1 MKSDKDNATEQEKEK
16 LNPSNGWLS
25 ARPSQ
30 QFNVVRRVYQ
40 QDALNRDADYQE
52 PSAKLG
58 KKLKKV
64 ALGCGFGAC
73 LRNSLPIARWLPR
86 YQPRRALLG
95 DVVAGATTAVMHI
108 PQGMAYALLAEVPP
122 IVGLYMAFFPTLI
135 YVLFGTSPHISM
147 GTFAVVCLM
156 AGKVVLQH
164 AHHPDLLLNV
174 TNATLTTPPPPLGE
188 GEYTPIQVVSVVCLV
203 VGLFQMAMWV
213 LRLGAVSTLLSE
225 PLVSGFTT
233 AASFHVLASQLKDLF
248 GVRIRK
254 LSGNYKVI
262 YTVIEVV
269 KNLPYLNWAAFTISA
284 IACLVIA
291 LNNELL
297 KPWVSKRSKIPVPIE
312 LIAIVTGTLVS
323 RFWGLKEQFGVALV
337 GHIPTGLPVPSVPPL
352 ELMPAVALDAGTITV
367 VSYTISM
374 SMALIFAAKEK
385 YEVDANQ
392 ELLALGSSNVFASFF
407 GCAPF
412 CASLSRSY
420 IQYQA
425 GSKTPLTT
433 VISALLVL
441 SVLLWLGP
449 FFTLLPRCVLA
460 AIIVVSLKGM
470 FVQVKELGKF
480 WKLSKLDAL
489 VWIVTFVVTCFVSI
503 DIGLGAGLL
512 ASVGSLFCRSQAP
525 YTCLLGRVADTDLY
539 LDCKRYRAVS
549 SSSRSYNSSARSS
562 SQAPYTCLL
571 GRVADTDL
579 YLDCKR
585 YRAVSTSSRNYNS
598 SARSSSQAPY
608 TCLLGRVADTDLYL
622 DCKRYRAVSTSSRNF
637 NSSARSSSQAPYT
650 CLLGR
655 VADTDLYLDCK
666 RYRAAEE
673 IPGIKIFHYCGGLNF
688 ASKNLFR
695 ATLFRKVGY
704 MKPTAGEQRRDEDN
718 NVTKADY
725 EWDPTIHTRVKCVII
740 DATAL
745 SYVDAP
751 GIKTL
756 VAVQRELAASHI
768 TVLLAGAN
776 GPMLEMIARYN
787 SLESDRLQ
795 LDVFPTVHD
804 AVVYHRIMS
813 KKAEV
818 AVTVDA

>member
-1 MKSDKDNATEQEKEK
+1 MWLKADYLNRYGCGEGSRERNDHSSEQEVA
-16 LNPSNGWLS
+16 NGAL
-25 ARPSQ
+25 AA
-30 QFNVVRRVYQ
+30 VRRLFIGGSPR
-40 QDALNRDADYQE
+40 APCILRSRLCGA
-52 PSAKLG
+52 PPRLAHAGCSC
-58 KKLKKV
+58 
-64 ALGCGFGAC
+64 GCG
-73 LRNSLPIARWLPR
+73 
-86 YQPRRALLG
+86 
-95 DVVAGATTAVMHI
+95 
-108 PQGMAYALLAEVPP
+108 
-122 IVGLYMAFFPTLI
+122 
-135 YVLFGTSPHISM
+135 
-147 GTFAVVCLM
+147 
-156 AGKVVLQH
+156 
-164 AHHPDLLLNV
+164 
-174 TNATLTTPPPPLGE
+174 
-188 GEYTPIQVVSVVCLV
+188 
-203 VGLFQMAMWV
+203 
-213 LRLGAVSTLLSE
+213 
-225 PLVSGFTT
+225 
-233 AASFHVLASQLKDLF
+233 
-248 GVRIRK
+248 VR
-254 LSGNYKVI
+254 
-262 YTVIEVV
+262 TVIEVV

-352 ELMPAVALDAGTITV
+352 ELMPVVALDAGTITV

-449 FFTLLPRCVLA
+449 FFTLLPAGSKTPLTTVISALLVLSVLLWLGPFFTLLPRCVLA

-470 FVQVKELGKF
+470 FVQVTELGKF

-512 ASVGSLFCRSQAP
+512 ASVGSLFCRSQA
-525 YTCLLGRVADTDLY
+525 R
-539 LDCKRYRAVS
+539 
-549 SSSRSYNSSARSS
+549 
-562 SQAPYTCLL
+562 
-571 GRVADTDL
+571 
-579 YLDCKR
+579 
-585 YRAVSTSSRNYNS
+585 
-598 SARSSSQAPY
+598 
-608 TCLLGRVADTDLYL
+608 
-622 DCKRYRAVSTSSRNF
+622 
-637 NSSARSSSQAPYT
+637 YT

-704 MKPTAGEQRRDEDN
+704 MKPTAGEVRRDEDN

>member
-1 MKSDKDNATEQEKEK
+1 MRMKKTFLFFEDGEKIPLLED
-16 LNPSNGWLS
+16 GDDEDDEWLS

-539 LDCKRYRAVS
+539 LDCKRYRA
-549 SSSRSYNSSARSS
+549 
-562 SQAPYTCLL
+562 
-571 GRVADTDL
+571 
-579 YLDCKR
+579 
-585 YRAVSTSSRNYNS
+585 
-598 SARSSSQAPY
+598 
-608 TCLLGRVADTDLYL
+608 
-622 DCKRYRAVSTSSRNF
+622 
-637 NSSARSSSQAPYT
+637 
-650 CLLGR
+650 
-655 VADTDLYLDCK
+655 
-666 RYRAAEE
+666 AEE

>member
-86 YQPRRALLG
+86 YQPRHALLG

-164 AHHPDLLLNV
+164 AHHPDLLNV
-174 TNATLTTPPPPLGE
+174 TNATLTTPPPPLDGE
-188 GEYTPIQVVSVVCLV
+188 YYTPIQVVSVVS
-203 VGLFQMAMWV
+203 QYHSSIMAMWV

-539 LDCKRYRAVS
+539 LDCKRHTWYPRA
-549 SSSRSYNSSARSS
+549 YGNDL
-562 SQAPYTCLL
+562 SQNRLSL
-571 GRVADTDL
+571 GIRPL
-579 YLDCKR
+579 NCGC
-585 YRAVSTSSRNYNS
+585 SM
-598 SARSSSQAPY
+598 
-608 TCLLGRVADTDLYL
+608 
-622 DCKRYRAVSTSSRNF
+622 
-637 NSSARSSSQAPYT
+637 
-650 CLLGR
+650 
-655 VADTDLYLDCK
+655 
-666 RYRAAEE
+666 AEE

-704 MKPTAGEQRRDEDN
+704 MKPTAGEERRDEDN

-787 SLESDRLQ
+787 SLEADRLQ

>member
-1 MKSDKDNATEQEKEK
+1 
-16 LNPSNGWLS
+16 
-25 ARPSQ
+25 
-30 QFNVVRRVYQ
+30 
-40 QDALNRDADYQE
+40 
-52 PSAKLG
+52 
-58 KKLKKV
+58 
-64 ALGCGFGAC
+64 
-73 LRNSLPIARWLPR
+73 
-86 YQPRRALLG
+86 
-95 DVVAGATTAVMHI
+95 MHI

-164 AHHPDLLLNV
+164 AHHPDLLNV

-489 VWIVTFVVTCFVSI
+489 VWIVTFVITCFVSI

-512 ASVGSLFCRSQAP
+512 ASVGSLFCR
-525 YTCLLGRVADTDLY
+525 
-539 LDCKRYRAVS
+539 
-549 SSSRSYNSSARSS
+549 
-562 SQAPYTCLL
+562 
-571 GRVADTDL
+571 
-579 YLDCKR
+579 
-585 YRAVSTSSRNYNS
+585 
-598 SARSSSQAPY
+598 
-608 TCLLGRVADTDLYL
+608 
-622 DCKRYRAVSTSSRNF
+622 
-637 NSSARSSSQAPYT
+637 SQAPYT

-704 MKPTAGEQRRDEDN
+704 MKPTAGEERRDEDN

-787 SLESDRLQ
+787 SLEADRLQ